1 MIPSHSRLEV
11 DRTASLRHDQEHL
24 LVCSAEQQ
32 GREVLLVLFQPF
44 SAPWHTAM
52 PMKCEREH
60 TAIPAQTH
68 GSFSTIPHGS
78 FSTIGL
84 FQGLDRVVKVFCHRS
99 CNFRRR
105 HNRHV
110 LARVSACTATNGR
123 RILRFVRSKNIPREP
138 IGSMICHRA
147 HAGDAGALLWTTVP
161 SSRCANGSFSLR
173 ACSRA
178 KDRVPLIK
186 LGIRR

>member
-1 MIPSHSRLEV
+1 
-11 DRTASLRHDQEHL
+11 
-24 LVCSAEQQ
+24 
-32 GREVLLVLFQPF
+32 
-44 SAPWHTAM
+44 
-52 PMKCEREH
+52 MKCEREH

-123 RILRFVRSKNIPREP
+123 RILRFVRSKNLPREP

-178 KDRVPLIK
+178 KDRVPQAGYPPLTVPAVLQVSLPGGCSGRCHVVVNVGCQYGPGGRRAIK
-186 LGIRR
+186 PAVGGC